1 MYRELLD
8 DRIGEQFGCQF
19 RDPLLGGRL
28 AQFDLKPLALPNCN
42 DLAEAET
49 AARTGNGIALGVVD
63 LGLEHHL
70 DDESAHTRTV
80 REPIADLANRE
91 AELANRE
98 AELANREGRRRAVA
112 LS

>member
-1 MYRELLD
+1 MSTTVAKSSADSGGMYRELLD
-8 DRIGEQFGCQF
+8 DWIGEQFGCQL

-28 AQFDLKPLALPNCN
+28 AQFDLEPLTLPNRN
-42 DLAEAET
+42 DLAEAEA

-63 LGLEHHL
+63 LGLQHHL

-80 REPIADLANRE
+80 REAI

-98 AELANREGRRRAVA
+98 AVRRAVA